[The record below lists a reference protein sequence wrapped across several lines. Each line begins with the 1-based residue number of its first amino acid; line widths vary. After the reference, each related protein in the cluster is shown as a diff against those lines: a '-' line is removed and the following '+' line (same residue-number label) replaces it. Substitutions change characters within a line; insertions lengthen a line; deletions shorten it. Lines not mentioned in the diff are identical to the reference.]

1 LGLKASK
8 ALSFTLSDRMDEIKK
23 KVREFLNKNK
33 SMEGIKDQD
42 DLFQQGYVDSL
53 FALQLIMFL
62 EKEFKIRIK
71 NKEIKEDN
79 FRSVEKIAET
89 VLRIMKK

>member
-1 LGLKASK
+1 
-8 ALSFTLSDRMDEIKK
+8 MDEIKK

-42 DLFQQGYVDSL
+42 DLFQQGYVDYL

>member
-1 LGLKASK
+1 
-8 ALSFTLSDRMDEIKK
+8 MDEIKK

-79 FRSVEKIAET
+79 FRSVEKIEET

>member
-1 LGLKASK
+1 
-8 ALSFTLSDRMDEIKK
+8 MDEIKK

>member
-1 LGLKASK
+1 
-8 ALSFTLSDRMDEIKK
+8 MDEIKK

-62 EKEFKIRIK
+62 EKEF
-71 NKEIKEDN
+71 NSN
-79 FRSVEKIAET
+79 FAVN
-89 VLRIMKK
+89 